1 MSDRMRTRA
10 IAATASG
17 PAAVAPVL
25 AAVALLVGVAG
36 ELLLVWGSAPGPR
49 PAVNE
54 VAVWCLRALGAAGV
68 AGLVAQRRWRRAGR
82 AGATPLPREPAR
94 RDLLTAAI
102 LAAAVV
108 LPVLLLPIHYLA
120 ARTRPSTLEWNHYG
134 FWDKR
139 WLTSLFLVATIGSA
153 LALAVA
159 ARAVATALQQPGSW
173 REWAT
178 ELVPARGRGGEGD
191 SAPAAARSRRAAG
204 ALKLLCAAAVAA
216 YFFGPPWH
224 LPSTPIDYHE
234 ALTMGG
240 VQAVRTGSLPYLGD
254 AAVQYGPATQLVNAA
269 YVAVVGPVSVD
280 GFRETSLLLHWI
292 AATLF
297 LGALFLRVRPL
308 IAGVTALAAITVF
321 PTLQSFAVTAGGS
334 IDGFWGWTNTLRYAG
349 VFLLAMAFPALV
361 ARAGAAPA
369 RVRSVALGAAWGI
382 LALVAQENLIGGAL
396 VLGVLSVLLVVT
408 HTYGRPAVV
417 TVLGGIAAGF
427 ALVAVPVCA
436 FYAAHGALGR
446 FAELYWLVPS
456 AVAKGYSNT
465 PFHETPLD
473 EQAYAPLY
481 YGLPLLL
488 GGLLLA
494 ALLSGR
500 PLRVATAWCPR
511 RVVLVSALVAA
522 VICHLGALTRS
533 DPLHL
538 VNTELAL
545 PAAVCLA
552 AFSLPGLLG
561 ARSRPSQWIGGL
573 AIVIAALALLPL
585 APRLSQPKL
594 IALKL
599 WRPLHA
605 RTSPP
610 AERPRTAGIP
620 ASSGAAARVGDSVL
634 RQRRCCTKGRHVS
647 TAELV
652 RFMDR
657 LHAAVGGRRVLVDS
671 TTVVTPPGVYFL
683 ADLRP
688 APFLQDPGT
697 MVLNSQIKA
706 RWYRYLHAHLSQTQ
720 ALVTTSLG
728 RPTPRAWVAAFPH
741 HRTIALKFHGG
752 RVLVLRL
759 TRG

>member
-25 AAVALLVGVAG
+25 AAVALFVGVAG
-36 ELLLVWGSAPGPR
+36 ELLLAWGSAPGAR
-49 PAVNE
+49 PPVNE

-68 AGLVAQRRWRRAGR
+68 AGLVAQRHPWRRASR
-82 AGATPLPREPAR
+82 ADATPLPREPAR
-94 RDLLTAAI
+94 RELLTTAI

-108 LPVLLLPIHYLA
+108 LLVLLLPIHYLA
-120 ARTRPSTLEWNHYG
+120 ARTHPSTLVWNHYG
-134 FWDKR
+134 FRDKR

-173 REWAT
+173 RKWAN
-178 ELVPARGRGGEGD
+178 ELVPARGRDGADD
-191 SAPAAARSRRAAG
+191 SAAHPRRAVG

-224 LPSTPIDYHE
+224 LPPTALDYHE

-240 VQAVRTGSLPYLGD
+240 VQAVRTGSLPYLD
-254 AAVQYGPATQLVNAA
+254 AAAVQYGPAAQLVNAA
-269 YVAVVGPVSVD
+269 YVAVVGPLSAD

-297 LGALFLRVRPL
+297 LGALFLRARPL
-308 IAGVTALAAITVF
+308 VAGVTALAAITVF
-321 PTLQSFAVTAGGS
+321 PTLQAFAVTAGGS
-334 IDGFWGWTNTLRYAG
+334 IDGFWGWTDTLRYAG
-349 VFLLAMAFPALV
+349 VFLLAMAFPALA

-369 RVRSVALGAAWGI
+369 RARSVALGAAWGI

-396 VLGVLSVLLVVT
+396 VLAVLAVLLVVT
-408 HTYGRPAVV
+408 DTHGRQAVV
-417 TVLGGIAAGF
+417 TVLGGIAAGL

-436 FYAAHGALGR
+436 FYAAHGSLGR
-446 FAELYWLVPS
+446 FVELYWLVPS

-465 PFHETPLD
+465 PFHEPRVHD
-473 EQAYAPLY
+473 QSYAALY

-488 GGLLLA
+488 GALLFA

-500 PLRVATAWCPR
+500 PLRVATAWCRR

-522 VICHLGALTRS
+522 LICHLGALTRS

-538 VNTELAL
+538 INTELAL

-573 AIVIAALALLPL
+573 AIAIVALALLPL

-594 IALKL
+594 VALKL

-605 RTSPP
+605 RVSPP

-620 ASSGAAARVGDSVL
+620 ASSGAAARVGASVL
-634 RQRRCCTKGRHVS
+634 RQSHCCTKGHHHVS

-652 RFMDR
+652 QFMDR

-671 TTVVTPPGVYFL
+671 TTVITPPGVYFL

-706 RWYRYLHAHLSQTQ
+706 RWYRYLHAHLAQTQ

-728 RPTPRAWVAAFPH
+728 RPTPRAWLAAHPH
-741 HRTIALKFHGG
+741 HQTIALMFHGG
-752 RVLVLRL
+752 KVLVLRL
-759 TRG
+759 TRR